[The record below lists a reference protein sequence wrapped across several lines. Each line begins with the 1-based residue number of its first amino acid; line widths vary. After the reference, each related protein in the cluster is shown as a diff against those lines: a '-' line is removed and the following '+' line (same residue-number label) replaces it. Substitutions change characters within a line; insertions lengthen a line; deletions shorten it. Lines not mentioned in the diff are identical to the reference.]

1 MAAVLVAELRHAVT
15 TVHNHQAGRVGG
27 HPVMPC
33 WLVGAGV
40 GQQSRGWVPSRG
52 ICVPHGQSWV
62 QGATK
67 LVLFQTG
74 QLEPLL
80 SHFSEEEELQMK
92 RVLQRMDVLAKVRGP
107 WGWGSHRGGHME
119 QAAL

>member
-1 MAAVLVAELRHAVT
+1 MSPMGR
-15 TVHNHQAGRVGG
+15 AGCR
-27 HPVMPC
+27 
-33 WLVGAGV
+33 
-40 GQQSRGWVPSRG
+40 
-52 ICVPHGQSWV
+52 

-80 SHFSEEEELQMK
+80 SRFSEEEELQMK
-92 RVLQRMDVLAKVRGP
+92 RVLQRMDVLAKVRRP